1 MFVRV
6 VRSRWWFM
14 LPIIMQFIG
23 GIIAYYAL
31 RQDDP
36 TKARNCLLLGIALSA
51 IWFAVFVLPIILLIA
66 TMPSGQPIDELPY
79 EDFMFL
85 NPNFEA

>member
-36 TKARNCLLLGIALSA
+36 TKARNCLLLGISLSA

>member
-51 IWFAVFVLPIILLIA
+51 IWFAVVVLPIILLIA

>member
-36 TKARNCLLLGIALSA
+36 TKARNCLLLGVALSA

>member
-51 IWFAVFVLPIILLIA
+51 IWFAVFVLPIILLFA

>member
-1 MFVRV
+1 MFVKV

-14 LPIIMQFIG
+14 LPIVMQFIG

-36 TKARNCLLLGIALSA
+36 AKARNCLLLGIALSA
-51 IWFAVFVLPIILLIA
+51 VWFAVFVLPFILLIA
-66 TMPSGQPIDELPY
+66 MMPPGQPIDDLPY